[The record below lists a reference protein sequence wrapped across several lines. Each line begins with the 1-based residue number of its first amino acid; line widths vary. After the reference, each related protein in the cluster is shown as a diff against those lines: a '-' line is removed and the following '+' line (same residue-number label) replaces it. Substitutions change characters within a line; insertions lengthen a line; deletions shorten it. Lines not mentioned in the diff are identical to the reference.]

1 MKSATLRKLCCT
13 TSAAAFILGPV
24 FEGCDGHGE
33 KAASAENTEQPKK
46 TENPKMAE
54 NSPPAES
61 NKGEKFL
68 AENKTKEGVITTAS
82 GLQYK
87 VLTEGSG
94 KSPTATDT
102 VVCHYRGTLLDG
114 TEFDSSYK
122 RGEPA
127 EFPLNRVIPGW
138 TEGVQLMKEGAKYQ
152 FFIPSNLAYGPRGA
166 GGVIGPDATLIF
178 EVELIKIK

>member
-1 MKSATLRKLCCT
+1 MKSSILRRLLCTAFGAALTLAPF
-13 TSAAAFILGPV
+13 SV
-24 FEGCDGHGE
+24 
-33 KAASAENTEQPKK
+33 
-46 TENPKMAE
+46 MAE
-54 NSPPAES
+54 SPLE
-61 NKGEKFL
+61 KGEKFL
-68 AENKTKEGVITTAS
+68 AENKTKEGVKTTAS

-94 KSPTATDT
+94 KKPSATDT

-122 RGEPA
+122 RNEPA

-138 TEGVQLMKEGAKYQ
+138 TEGVQLMNEGSKFQ
-152 FFIPSNLAYGPRGA
+152 FFIPSKLAYGEHGA
-166 GGVIGPDATLIF
+166 GGVIGPDETLIF